1 MPKQACGRRFQDFV
15 LDVYAIFHGELI
27 VLGCLKTSVA
37 SAAASRSDRISRQE
51 SFSYY
56 TPFISTLYTGLHYN
70 SYTYV
75 HPLFLYRTPYIPLT
89 HR

>member
-56 TPFISTLYTGLHYN
+56 TLYFN
-70 SYTYV
+70 
-75 HPLFLYRTPYIPLT
+75 PLYRPSLQ
-89 HR
+89 